1 MLRSS
6 LVAAALL
13 VGIAGCTGDIGD
25 TQEDD
30 GSPNGPSTPT
40 NFVCDDSIVPAETP
54 LRRLSRIQYENTMRD
69 MVRFA
74 SATDADAI
82 LADVEP
88 LFDQIPN
95 DVRSGPDKHYG
106 KLSRLDQTVQ
116 QEHADGS
123 YAVATAIGAAL
134 TSTSERLEALAGTCA
149 TDGDAGNDDACLD
162 AFIRKFGERA
172 MRRPVT
178 DEDVAFY
185 RDVAGA
191 TPFDAPD
198 YADVVAMLLLSPYSM
213 FFVEHGQ
220 GEEEVDRAPLD
231 AYELASRLSYH
242 FWQAPPDD
250 ELLEAAKSGALLT
263 DEGYAAQVDR
273 IFASERTQEAVREFF
288 REWLENATLDELDS
302 RLGMPVFEAMRGDFT
317 PGPDLRER
325 MIAEVADAAAYYT
338 FASPSTFEAF
348 LTSDRSFAKTDDL
361 ATLYGVP
368 VWDGGDPPAFP
379 NGERAGLITRA
390 AYVATGSLNT
400 RPIMKGVF
408 IRKAL
413 LCDDLPNP
421 PANAAATPP
430 ALSPDSTT
438 REVVESLTATGS
450 CAGCHGVSIN
460 ALGFATENY
469 DALGRVRTEQ
479 TFYDEDT
486 GEVLGS
492 KPVDTSSVPAVESGD
507 KTASSGAADL
517 TALITQ
523 SEKPYACFTRHYFRF
538 TFGRMEDLDRDG
550 CALAEVKGQLDED
563 APISEAL
570 RAIALSDAF
579 RTRSFQ
585 D

>member
-6 LVAAALL
+6 LVFALL
-13 VGIAGCTGDIGD
+13 VGVVGCTGDIGD
-25 TQEDD
+25 TEEDG

-40 NFVCDDSIVPAETP
+40 NFVCDDSVVPAQTP
-54 LRRLSRIQYENTMRD
+54 LRRLSRVQYENTMRD
-69 MVRFA
+69 IVRFA
-74 SATDADAI
+74 NAAEADAI

-88 LFDQIPN
+88 LFDLVPG

-106 KLSRLDQTVQ
+106 KLSRLDQAVQ

-134 TSTSERLEALAGTCA
+134 TSPTDRLEALAGTCA

-185 RDVAGA
+185 REVAGA
-191 TPFDAPD
+191 PPFDAPD
-198 YADVVAMLLLSPYSM
+198 YADAAAMLLLSPYAM

-220 GEEEVDRAPLD
+220 GDGEVERASLD

-250 ELLEAAKSGALLT
+250 ELLDAAKSGALLT
-263 DEGYAAQVDR
+263 DDGYAAQVDR
-273 IFASERTQEAVREFF
+273 IFASEKTQAAVREFF
-288 REWLENATLDELDS
+288 REWLENATLEELDS
-302 RLGMPVFEAMRGDFT
+302 RLGMPVFEAMRGDFS

-325 MIAEVADAAAYYT
+325 MIDEVADAAAYYT
-338 FASPSTFEAF
+338 FASPGTFEAF

-368 VWDGGDPPAFP
+368 VWQEGGEPPAFP
-379 NGERAGLITRA
+379 SGERPGLITRA

-421 PANAAATPP
+421 PANANATPP

-450 CAGCHGVSIN
+450 CAGCHGISIN

-469 DALGRVRTEQ
+469 DALGRIRSVQ

-492 KPVDTSSVPAVESGD
+492 KPVDTSSVPAVESKD
-507 KTASSGAADL
+507 QTVSSGAADL
-517 TALITQ
+517 TQLIAQ

-538 TFGRMEDLDRDG
+538 TFGRLEDLDRDG
-550 CALAEVKGQLDED
+550 CALADVKGQLDED

-570 RAIALSDAF
+570 RAIAMSDAF